1 MAARKLD
8 RRIERTR
15 AAITKAMLELMQEQ
29 DYEEITVTQIA
40 QRAGVDRKTFYLHY
54 PSKDALV
61 RAMERQHAER
71 LLGFTHE
78 FVESGELPPVERVSA
93 LLSALVEQDAD
104 LHRRVVSTPSYSFLM
119 NDEKDILKKAIS
131 DMLAS
136 RTTLEPLMRELFAE
150 FCAAGMVSAYVSWVK
165 SGEQIPRD
173 QFIEMLMKTMY
184 EGLGSV
190 SHAASQPDGAS
201 A

>member
-1 MAARKLD
+1 MTARKLD

-29 DYEEITVTQIA
+29 DYDDITVTQIA

-61 RAMERQHAER
+61 RAMERQHAEQLMGLTR
-71 LLGFTHE
+71 E
-78 FVESGELPPVERVSA
+78 IIESGETPGVERVST
-93 LLSALVEQDAD
+93 LLSALVGQDAD
-104 LHRRVVSTPSYSFLM
+104 LHRRIASTPSYSFLM
-119 NDEKDILKKAIS
+119 NDEKDILKQAIS

-136 RTTLEPLMRELFAE
+136 RSTLEPAMRELFAE
-150 FCAAGMVSAYVSWVK
+150 FCAAGMIAAYVSWVK

-173 QFIEMLMKTMY
+173 HFIEMLMRTMY
-184 EGLGSV
+184 EGLGATGRVV
-190 SHAASQPDGAS
+190 SEAGAP